1 MELSPCLNKTALPL
15 RERARD
21 HLNGINAEDGYLV
34 LIVGMKMSGVM
45 RRTCLRKHPDDD
57 PEEPTEL
64 RHRPILPPKRRPTI
78 RMTMGVQRRAH
89 ARPLQRR
96 VRHQGLDVT
105 ACVILTR
112 LSEQLSP

>member
-45 RRTCLRKHPDDD
+45 RRTCLRKHPDGD

-64 RHRPILPPKRRPTI
+64 RHRPILPSKTPAYYPHDDWRSAT
-78 RMTMGVQRRAH
+78 RAC
-89 ARPLQRR
+89 ASAATPREVP
-96 VRHQGLDVT
+96 G
-105 ACVILTR
+105 
-112 LSEQLSP
+112 